1 MSDTSHDRWFS
12 FVSIFPGEVKIEDF
26 LRDLVPTRGDELFVV
41 SDIRMGGVPYQ
52 TKHIFRRSADPG
64 SFASAFL
71 ITEDGQSSWG
81 MYVDLAGTFPRKVAQ
96 DALGAIG
103 LDFATYGDKL
113 SIFNSMDIDL
123 NNGVIT
129 SGSTKNALRDWMT
142 KGVGM
147 VVISTSTDRDAMRDA
162 NRLIP
167 DFYGAILPV
176 VHTNTPE
183 FRAEAEEILG
193 LRLRSNSVSLIGR
206 KPMSDSAEI
215 LFSGLRKDK
224 MTARRLH
231 RAIAKTSSEYSD
243 IVAKSLSI
251 PAVAIRQNGSR
262 EAEEKAATAAEAV
275 ADETLLS
282 RIKELETDLSKAQNE
297 NRKLVNARHREET
310 IAARDAAPAAKAKT
324 VTAPVAVIV
333 SEPEV
338 SDAQRAIDERQDEV
352 FTTFGALIE
361 AARTLPNLLVRDGIE
376 ETAKALDSLPTAQNW
391 RNQTW
396 KGLLAMNEYA
406 EAISSGRFSGN
417 LHEYLTRHP
426 HPLIGK
432 RRVAMRESNTV
443 RDSDLYMRERVFSF
457 DGEPVAMEAHYKI
470 DLSGKHPAPR
480 LHFDLHDG
488 VIRVGYI
495 GAHLRTKRTN

>member
-1 MSDTSHDRWFS
+1 MSDNSHDRWLS
-12 FVSIFPGEVKIEDF
+12 FVSIAHGDVTIQEF
-26 LRDLVPTRGDELFVV
+26 LSNLVPTRDDELFVV
-41 SDIRMGGVPYQ
+41 SDIRMGGAHFS
-52 TKHIFRRSADPG
+52 THHIFRRSADPG

-71 ITEDGQSSWG
+71 VTEHGSDMWG
-81 MYVDLAGTFPRKVAQ
+81 MYLDLAGSFPRKVAQ

-103 LDFATYGDKL
+103 LNYRTYRDKL
-113 SIFNSMDIDL
+113 HVFNSFDIDL

-129 SGSTKNALRDWMT
+129 SGSTEAAFRDWAR

-147 VVISTSTDRDAMRDA
+147 IVVSTSDERGAMREA
-162 NRLIP
+162 NRLVP
-167 DFYGAILPV
+167 DFYGAV
-176 VHTNTPE
+176 VPIIHVNTPE
-183 FRAEAEEILG
+183 FREFSEELLG
-193 LRLRSNSVSLIGR
+193 QKLRRDGIFLLGR
-206 KPMSDSAEI
+206 PPMGDNVEV

-231 RAIAKTSSEYSD
+231 RMISKTSSEYSD
-243 IVAKSLSI
+243 MIAKVLSI
-251 PAVAIRQNGSR
+251 PSAVVNHTDAR
-262 EAEEKAATAAEAV
+262 EEEKAAAAAEAV
-275 ADETLLS
+275 ADETLLATIAGLE
-282 RIKELETDLSKAQNE
+282 RELAKAQNE
-297 NRKLVNARHREET
+297 NRKLVNARLREET
-310 IAARDAAPAAKAKT
+310 IAARETAPTTKVKT
-324 VTAPVAVIV
+324 VTAPVSVV
-333 SEPEV
+333 VEPEV
-338 SDAQRAIDERQDEV
+338 SAAQRAIDERQDEV
-352 FTTFGALIE
+352 FTSFGDLIA
-361 AARTLPNLLVRDGIE
+361 AARSLPNLVFRDGIE
-376 ETAKALDSLPTAQNW
+376 DTARALDSLPPAQNW

-406 EAISSGRFSGN
+406 ESVSSGRFSGN

-457 DGEPVAMEAHYKI
+457 DGEPVPMEAHYKI

>member
-1 MSDTSHDRWFS
+1 MSNTSHDRWLS
-12 FVSIFPGEVKIEDF
+12 FVSISYGDLAVEDF
-26 LRDLVPTRGDELFVV
+26 LRDLVPTRADELFVV

-52 TKHIFRRSADPG
+52 THHIFRRSADPG

-71 ITEDGQSSWG
+71 ITERGNDMWG
-81 MYVDLAGTFPRKVAQ
+81 MYLDLVGTFPRKVAQ

-103 LDFATYGDKL
+103 LNYTKYRDKV
-113 SIFNSMDIDL
+113 SIFNSFDIDL
-123 NNGVIT
+123 SNGIIT
-129 SGSTKNALRDWMT
+129 AGDTESALRDWAR

-147 VVISTSTDRDAMRDA
+147 IVISTSTDRAAMREA

-167 DFYGAILPV
+167 DFYGAVIPV
-176 VHTNTPE
+176 IHVNTPE
-183 FRAEAEEILG
+183 FRIFAEEILG
-193 LRLRSNSVSLIGR
+193 EKLRRDGVFLLGR
-206 KPMSDSAEI
+206 KPMGDSVEL

-231 RAIAKTSSEYSD
+231 RAISKTSGEYSD
-243 IVAKSLSI
+243 LIAKSLSI
-251 PAVAIRQNGSR
+251 PSVVVNQNGAR
-262 EAEEKAATAAEAV
+262 EAEEKAAAAAEAV
-275 ADETLLS
+275 ADETLLR
-282 RIKELETDLSKAQNE
+282 RIKELEGDLTRAQNE
-297 NRKLVNARHREET
+297 NRKLVNAKLREET

-457 DGEPVAMEAHYKI
+457 DGEPVPMEAHYKI